1 MVNPYLGLLQ
11 DGLGRRVGER
21 ADEPHL
27 LRGHGAICCRH
38 RGQRGRDRGDSLVAA
53 AARVGIAHGGCGGGR
68 GDGGGGRHVLA
79 DEVEPLPVD
88 KIGIR
93 DESTRV

>member
-27 LRGHGAICCRH
+27 LRGHGAICRRH
-38 RGQRGRDRGDSLVAA
+38 RGQRGRDGGDPLVAA
-53 AARVGIAHGGCGGGR
+53 AARVGIAHGSGGGG
-68 GDGGGGRHVLA
+68 GDGGGGRDVLAAA
-79 DEVEPLPVD
+79 DEVQPLSV
-88 KIGIR
+88 IEWR
-93 DESTRV
+93 